1 MSSPI
6 VGYNAVVKKGDT
18 EIGYAKGVTVGIDV
32 DLIKEYALGDS
43 KPQVLEAGNKSFPVS
58 IEKMYV
64 DNTYATDVLNGT
76 AVNIVVQPAGQG
88 SGKPEI
94 TVSDVVFTSWELS
107 ITQDGVVMES
117 LEGEGKSI
125 TLGTQS

>member
-18 EIGYAKGVTVGIDV
+18 EIGYAKGVTVGVDI
-32 DLIKEYALGDS
+32 DLIKEYALGSDTPS
-43 KPQVLEAGNKSFPVS
+43 VLEGGNRSFPVS

-64 DNTYATDVLNGT
+64 DNDYVTDVLDGT
-76 AVNIVVQPAGQG
+76 VVNIVVQPAGQG

>member
-6 VGYNAVVKKGDT
+6 VGYNAVVKKDTT

-32 DLIKEYALGDS
+32 DLIKEYALGS
-43 KPQVLEAGNKSFPVS
+43 NTPSVLEAGNRSFPVS

-64 DNTYATDVLNGT
+64 DNTYAQDVCNGT
-76 AVNIVVQPAGQG
+76 TVDIVVQPAGQG

-94 TVSDVVFTSWELS
+94 TIGDVVFTSWELS
-107 ITQDGVVMES
+107 VTQDGVVMES

-125 TLGTQS
+125 TLSTQS